1 MTPKKTFYNIR
12 REFFISLFLIFSTLA
27 VYRHVANYEFVN
39 YDDPRYTVE
48 NPYVKDGLS
57 EKSILW
63 SFTFNRYDPLWH
75 PLTWLSLMLGC
86 QLHGMDPGWHHLTNV
101 FFHIANALLLFFL
114 LRKMTGGLWQSAF
127 VAALF
132 ALHPLN
138 VESVAWV
145 TERKNVLS
153 TLFWFLT
160 MWGYT
165 RYVERPTVNRYLLAL
180 MFFVL
185 GLMSKMMLVTLPF
198 VLLLMDYWPLR
209 RFRFAQSGPGNNNQ
223 HRASVFH
230 LVSEKIPFLILT
242 AAFCVVTFIGQL
254 KGGGMNSLD
263 ILPLKIRIF
272 NAILSYVRYLGKM
285 VWPSELAVIYP
296 YPSIIQAWQ
305 IAGAFL
311 LLLSVSLWVS
321 WAARRRPYLAVG
333 WLWYIGTLVP
343 VIGLVQV
350 GNYAMANRYTY
361 VPLIGIFIMIAW
373 VVPELLPRWRYRNTA
388 FAAIAG
394 SLLCILMVATSLQAR
409 YWTNSIT
416 LFQYA
421 LDVTKHNYTAHNN
434 LAIALHAQGKVDKA
448 IKHYSE
454 ALRIN
459 PDFVEARNNLGSALL
474 EQGRTAEAAHHYS
487 EALRIDPDS
496 ADAHMNLGIAMA
508 SQGRT
513 SNAMAHLLKA
523 LKQRPDYEKAH
534 YNLGLIWAKK
544 GNMDEAIKHYSE
556 ALRIKPNYE
565 KVHNNLG
572 IALAAQGKY
581 DEAITHYSE
590 AIRLNPH
597 FAGAHLNL
605 GNAFLAQGELDNAIR
620 NYSEALRIE
629 PDFSDAKDNLGKVLA
644 VKGKFDRAFTEIQK
658 KLQSTPGDP
667 ALHCMLG
674 DLYKQ
679 IGALDKAIGQ
689 YQKALLFQPTS
700 INAMNSLAMGYT
712 LKGQYPKAITIF
724 KKIIELR
731 PDRFDVYYN
740 IACLFSRQERIEESV
755 DWLKKAVQKGYMNWD
770 VIKTDKDLDNIRG
783 TSYYQELIRDH

>member
-1 MTPKKTFYNIR
+1 
-12 REFFISLFLIFSTLA
+12 
-27 VYRHVANYEFVN
+27 
-39 YDDPRYTVE
+39 
-48 NPYVKDGLS
+48 
-57 EKSILW
+57 
-63 SFTFNRYDPLWH
+63 
-75 PLTWLSLMLGC
+75 
-86 QLHGMDPGWHHLTNV
+86 
-101 FFHIANALLLFFL
+101 
-114 LRKMTGGLWQSAF
+114 
-127 VAALF
+127 
-132 ALHPLN
+132 
-138 VESVAWV
+138 
-145 TERKNVLS
+145 
-153 TLFWFLT
+153 
-160 MWGYT
+160 
-165 RYVERPTVNRYLLAL
+165 
-180 MFFVL
+180 
-185 GLMSKMMLVTLPF
+185 MLVTLPF

-209 RFRFAQSGPGNNNQ
+209 RFRFGQTGAESNNQ

-230 LVSEKIPFLILT
+230 LVTEKIPFFILT

-254 KGGGMNSLD
+254 RGGGMNSLQ

-272 NAILSYVRYLGKM
+272 NAILSYARYLGKM
-285 VWPSELAVIYP
+285 VWPSDLAVIYP
-296 YPSIIQAWQ
+296 YPTIILAWQ
-305 IAGAFL
+305 IAAAFL
-311 LLLSVSLWVS
+311 LLLSISLWVLL
-321 WAARRRPYLAVG
+321 ALRRRPYLAVG

-373 VVPELLPRWRYRNTA
+373 GVPELVPRWRYRKTA
-388 FAAIAG
+388 FATIA
-394 SLLCILMVATSLQAR
+394 SLLLCIHMVATSLQTR

-416 LFQYA
+416 LFQHA
-421 LDVTKHNYTAHNN
+421 LAVTEDNYTALNN
-434 LAIALHAQGKVDKA
+434 LAIALHAQGKVDEA

-474 EQGRTAEAAHHYS
+474 EQGRIAEAAHHYS

-513 SNAMAHLLKA
+513 SEAMAHLLQA

-534 YNLGLIWAKK
+534 YNLGLILAKN

-556 ALRIKPNYE
+556 ALRLRPNYE

-572 IALAAQGKY
+572 IALAAKGRY
-581 DEAITHYSE
+581 DEAIAHYSE

-605 GNAFLAQGELDNAIR
+605 GNAFLANGDLDNAIR

-629 PDFSDAKDNLGKVLA
+629 PGFSDAKDNLGKVLA
-644 VKGKFDRAFTEIQK
+644 LKENFDRVFTQIQK
-658 KLQSTPGDP
+658 QLQSTPEDP
-667 ALHCMLG
+667 ALHCALG

-689 YQKALLFQPTS
+689 YQKALLFQPSS
-700 INAMNSLAMGYT
+700 ISAMNSLAIGYA
-712 LKGQYPKAITIF
+712 LKGQYAKAVTIF
-724 KKIIELR
+724 KNVIRLR

-740 IACLFSRQERIEESV
+740 IACLLSRQERIEESV
-755 DWLKKAVQKGYMNWD
+755 DWLKKAVHKGYMNWD
-770 VIKTDKDLDNIRG
+770 GIKTDKDLDNIRD